1 MILNHHTIFSEYH
14 SYPIFFA
21 RNDQDMY
28 DDGTWI
34 PTRANRSHFS
44 WDHGKHEK
52 HFQHGESLLPELWLY
67 RGTSYFKVFCMRMKG
82 YLDDTVH
89 YAFSSVFTISP
100 DTVQRNEGDGPE
112 TTLVSDDEDSDEDDS
127 SIKDDSTFWYKP
139 KKLDK
144 PKVVSFAK
152 DTTAPGLSV
161 TNHNHILI

>member
-1 MILNHHTIFSEYH
+1 M
-14 SYPIFFA
+14 
-21 RNDQDMY
+21 
-28 DDGTWI
+28 
-34 PTRANRSHFS
+34 
-44 WDHGKHEK
+44 
-52 HFQHGESLLPELWLY
+52 
-67 RGTSYFKVFCMRMKG
+67 
-82 YLDDTVH
+82 DDTVH